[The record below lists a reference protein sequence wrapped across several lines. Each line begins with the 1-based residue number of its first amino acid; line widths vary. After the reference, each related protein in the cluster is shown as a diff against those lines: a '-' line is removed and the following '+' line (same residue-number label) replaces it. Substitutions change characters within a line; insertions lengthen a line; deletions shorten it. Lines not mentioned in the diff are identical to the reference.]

1 MASLCGRA
9 NEKDASRVSVKKGDC
24 DEAENGWGVLVRE
37 IAYPAFWVVAWQPT
51 VAIGTGYAGFSR
63 NGDRVLKMVPDSP
76 PILT

>member
-1 MASLCGRA
+1 M
-9 NEKDASRVSVKKGDC
+9 SVKKGDC

-63 NGDRVLKMVPDSP
+63 NG
-76 PILT
+76 TAC